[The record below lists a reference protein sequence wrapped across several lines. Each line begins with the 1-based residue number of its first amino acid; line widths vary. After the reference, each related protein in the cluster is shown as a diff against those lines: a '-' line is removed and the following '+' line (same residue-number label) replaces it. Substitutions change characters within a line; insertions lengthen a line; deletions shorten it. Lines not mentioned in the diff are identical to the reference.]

1 MTTDTTP
8 PILEFRNVYSSYG
21 GAVILQDVSFTIAEG
36 ETVGLVGRNGAGKS
50 TTLMSVYGIPTVT
63 GDILVGGKKLTGG
76 AHVPTSRGVSM
87 VPQGKRIFS
96 NLTVEE
102 NILLG
107 RASRREGTWTIEA
120 VFDLFPNLAR
130 GRGRPG
136 TSLSGGEQQMLAIAR
151 ALMAEP
157 ALLMLDEPTEG
168 LAPVIIDGIVDAL
181 KEIRSRGTALLL
193 VEQHIAMIQKL
204 AVRYLA
210 LRSGQLVGEGP
221 VADLS
226 DRAVQELIAL

>member
-1 MTTDTTP
+1 MTANNP
-8 PILEFRNVYSSYG
+8 VLEFRGVSAGYAGS
-21 GAVILQDVSFTIAEG
+21 VILQDVSFSISEG
-36 ETVGLVGRNGAGKS
+36 ETVGLVGRNGAGKT
-50 TTLMSVYGIPTVT
+50 TTLLSVYGIPSVK
-63 GDILVGGKKLTGG
+63 GEILVAGKPVGRK
-76 AHVPTSRGVSM
+76 AHVPTSRGVSL

-96 NLTVEE
+96 NLSVEE

-107 RASRREGTWTIEA
+107 RASGRAGAWTTKELYE
-120 VFDLFPNLAR
+120 LFPNLGR
-130 GRGRPG
+130 GRKRPG

-151 ALMAEP
+151 ALMAGP

-168 LAPVIIDGIVDAL
+168 LAPVIIDGIVEAL

-204 AVRYLA
+204 ADRYLA
-210 LRSGQLVGEGP
+210 LRKGELVGDGP
-221 VADLS
+221 VSDLG

>member
-1 MTTDTTP
+1 MTSP
-8 PILEFRNVYSSYG
+8 VLEFRSVSASYG
-21 GAVILQDVSFTIAEG
+21 GAVILQDVSFSIAEG

-63 GDILVGGKKLTGG
+63 GEILVGGERLRGR
-76 AHVPTSRGVSM
+76 AHVPTTRGVSL

-107 RASRREGTWTIEA
+107 RASRRSGSWTPEA
-120 VFDLFPNLAR
+120 VYELFPNLAR
-130 GRGRPG
+130 GRKRSG

-168 LAPVIIDGIVDAL
+168 LAPVIIDGIVEAL

-193 VEQHIAMIQKL
+193 VEQHIGMIQKL
-204 AVRYLA
+204 ADRYLA
-210 LRSGQLVGEGP
+210 LRAGRLVGEGP
-221 VADLS
+221 VSQLE